1 MHAFAEASAGRRLRL
16 GGVDIDYPQGLAG
29 HSDADVVVH
38 AIADAILGAARLEDI
53 GHHFPDSDPAYSG
66 IDSLILLSEV
76 RDKVAALGYQ
86 VLDIDCV
93 IMAERPRLAG
103 YRDAMRE
110 SLAQALGLDR
120 QSIGI
125 KATTHEGLGA
135 IGRGEGIAATAVAL
149 LQTKDID

>member
-76 RDKVAALGYQ
+76 RDKIAALGYQ

-110 SLAQALGLDR
+110 AMAQALGLDR